1 MIIRENDQIVDN
13 LEAIMMQFPEELI
26 DGPLVHKFTDG
37 MYIREIFMPAGSL
50 WTSKIHKT
58 EHPYV
63 VSYGKAAVSIDA
75 QEWYEITAPYTGIT
89 KPGTRRVLYI
99 LEDCIWTTFHR
110 IDGMKS
116 EYNDLSSEEIDKIV
130 EEIEDKILEPHINQ
144 ITGSDVGKEYKEIL
158 KNKNQELWL
167 SQSQDQQL

>member
-1 MIIRENDQIVDN
+1 VIVRENDNRIDE
-13 LEAIMMQFPEELI
+13 LEATIIQEADSLI
-26 DGPLVHKFTDG
+26 DAPLVHKFTDG

-63 VSYGKAAVSIDA
+63 VSYGKVAVSIDA
-75 QEWYEITAPYTGIT
+75 DEWYEITAPYTGIT
-89 KPGTRRVLYI
+89 TPGTRRVLFI

-116 EYNDLSSEEIDKIV
+116 EYNDLSKEKVEEIVKN
-130 EEIEDKILEPHINQ
+130 IEDKILEPHINY
-144 ITGSDVGKEYKEIL
+144 ITGTDINKEYKEIL
-158 KNKNQELWL
+158 NNIKNLEL
-167 SQSQDQQL
+167 

>member
-1 MIIRENDQIVDN
+1 MIVRENDNIIDD
-13 LEAIMMQFPEELI
+13 LEASMMEFPDELI
-26 DGPLVHKFTDG
+26 EGPLVHRFTDG

-63 VSYGKAAVSIDA
+63 VSYGKVAVSVNAD
-75 QEWYEITAPYTGIT
+75 EWYEITAPYTGIT
-89 KPGTRRVLYI
+89 KPGTRRILYI

-116 EYNDLSSEEIDKIV
+116 EFNDLSEQEIEEIVKG
-130 EEIEDKILEPHINQ
+130 IEDKILEPHINQ
-144 ITGSDVGKEYKEIL
+144 ITGTNIGQDYKKIL
-158 KNKNQELWL
+158 QNKNKELCH
-167 SQSQDQQL
+167 SQQSQ

>member
-1 MIIRENDQIVDN
+1 MIVRENDNRIDE
-13 LEAIMMQFPEELI
+13 LEAAVIQEVDSLI
-26 DGPLVHKFTDG
+26 DAPLVHKFTDG

-63 VSYGKAAVSIDA
+63 VSYGKVAVSIDA
-75 QEWYEITAPYTGIT
+75 DEWYEITAPYTGIT
-89 KPGTRRVLYI
+89 TPGTRRVLFI

-116 EYNDLSSEEIDKIV
+116 EFNDLSEEEIKEIV
-130 EEIEDKILEPHINQ
+130 EGIEDKILEPHINY
-144 ITGSDVGKEYKEIL
+144 ITGTDINKDYKEIL
-158 KNKNQELWL
+158 NNNIKNLEL
-167 SQSQDQQL
+167 

>member
-1 MIIRENDQIVDN
+1 MIVRENDNIIDE
-13 LEAIMMQFPEELI
+13 LEATIIQNLDVI
-26 DGPLVHKFTDG
+26 DAPLQHKFTDG

-63 VSYGKAAVSIDA
+63 VSYGKAAVSIDN

-89 KPGTRRVLYI
+89 QPGTRRILYI

-110 IDGMKS
+110 VDGMKS
-116 EYNDLSSEEIDKIV
+116 EFNELSKDEVEKIV
-130 EEIEDKILEPHINQ
+130 EQIEDKILEPHVNY
-144 ITGSDVGKEYKEIL
+144 ITGTDINKDYKELLNNNKIL
-158 KNKNQELWL
+158 E
-167 SQSQDQQL
+167 

>member
-1 MIIRENDQIVDN
+1 
-13 LEAIMMQFPEELI
+13 
-26 DGPLVHKFTDG
+26 
-37 MYIREIFMPAGSL
+37 MPAGSL

-75 QEWYEITAPYTGIT
+75 DEWYEITAPYTGIT

-99 LEDCIWTTFHR
+99 IEDCIWTTFHR

-116 EYNDLSSEEIDKIV
+116 EFNDLSEKEIDVIV
-130 EEIEDKILEPHINQ
+130 KGIEDKILEPHINQ
-144 ITGSDVGKEYKEIL
+144 ITGSDVGEEYKKIL
-158 KNKNQELWL
+158 YNNKKLEL
-167 SQSQDQQL
+167 

>member
-1 MIIRENDQIVDN
+1 MIVRENDIQIDE
-13 LEAIMMQFPEELI
+13 LESVMIQSPDII
-26 DGPLVHKFTDG
+26 DAPLAHKFTDG

-63 VSYGKAAVSIDA
+63 VSHGKVAVSIDA

-116 EYNDLSSEEIDKIV
+116 EYNDLPLEEVEKIV
-130 EEIEDKILEPHINQ
+130 EQIEDKILEPHINQ
-144 ITGSDVGKEYKEIL
+144 ITGTDINKEYKKIL
-158 KNKNQELWL
+158 NNNKNLEL
-167 SQSQDQQL
+167 

>member
-1 MIIRENDQIVDN
+1 MIVRENDSRIDE
-13 LEAIMMQFPEELI
+13 LEATIIQEVDSLI
-26 DGPLVHKFTDG
+26 DAPLVHKFTDG

-63 VSYGKAAVSIDA
+63 VSYGKVAVSIDA
-75 QEWYEITAPYTGIT
+75 DEWYEITAPYTGIT
-89 KPGTRRVLYI
+89 TPGTRRVLFI

-116 EYNDLSSEEIDKIV
+116 EFNDLSEEEIKEIV
-130 EEIEDKILEPHINQ
+130 EGIEDKILEPHINY
-144 ITGSDVGKEYKEIL
+144 ITGTDINKDYKEIL
-158 KNKNQELWL
+158 NNNIKNLEL
-167 SQSQDQQL
+167 